1 MTSATGASIARATLV
16 PLAFEACDS
25 EDHSRETPY
34 PLVNVLLNL
43 ARDVLTQPA
52 RMCAPGFAIH
62 HDDTAYLVVLDHE
75 GAGSP
80 SSRTAGARALASSL
94 RYLRPSEL
102 EADAPLVGRTVEFIA
117 KEPVRLV
124 HSTVANGSSVF
135 ERSTLTTQNFVGHEA
150 DVLNRIVERCAAE
163 APSESAQ
170 LMEKYVALPE
180 KAKSL
185 GRHRSQMEESAL
197 PILLV
202 SEKFKRRLRHS
213 RRRTLDVVIMRNPT
227 PLPTALDDA
236 RNEQRTLFQFCQVF
250 DQLLTILPAL
260 FDLGIH
266 HRDLSIGNI
275 LQYQEHLVLVDWETG
290 IVAQPGEQV
299 PVAAEDA
306 GSIRFTRATVSWEVR
321 SWLLLG
327 AQYSKLPSHALHHDF
342 ESAVYWFL
350 FVLDEFVGHCFSADL
365 WIDLDLRPRGRGRRR
380 RPVAP
385 IDLARTALW
394 GKGEHPILRK
404 RFLEDFEKLGPDM
417 HDFVERMMCTLPID
431 LGAPGASVAEV
442 AVANKQKMTAVQA
455 VLREIL
461 EVVSRH
467 I

>member
-25 EDHSRETPY
+25 EDDSRETPY
-34 PLVNVLLNL
+34 PLVNVLLDL

-75 GAGSP
+75 GCRIAIISDFWGE
-80 SSRTAGARALASSL
+80 GFGELASVLSVL
-94 RYLRPSEL
+94 LGLDVFSAGVSPLFRYACDLETGIAPVALCTRYLRPSEL

-117 KEPVRLV
+117 EEPVRLV

-135 ERSTLTTQNFVGHEA
+135 ERSTVTFQLTRPSLLTTQNFVGHEA

-170 LMEKYVALPE
+170 LIEKY
-180 KAKSL
+180 
-185 GRHRSQMEESAL
+185 ESAL

-250 DQLLTILPAL
+250 DQLLTLLPAL

-290 IVAQPGEQV
+290 IVAQPGEQ
-299 PVAAEDA
+299 AAGCLHEIA
-306 GSIRFTRATVSWEVR
+306 SFW
-321 SWLLLG
+321 
-327 AQYSKLPSHALHHDF
+327 PS
-342 ESAVYWFL
+342 
-350 FVLDEFVGHCFSADL
+350 CFSL
-365 WIDLDLRPRGRGRRR
+365 FSTTHSISH
-380 RPVAP
+380 
-385 IDLARTALW
+385 LA
-394 GKGEHPILRK
+394 
-404 RFLEDFEKLGPDM
+404 
-417 HDFVERMMCTLPID
+417 
-431 LGAPGASVAEV
+431 
-442 AVANKQKMTAVQA
+442 
-455 VLREIL
+455 
-461 EVVSRH
+461 
-467 I
+467 